1 MNPKIIAVDFDGC
14 LVKDAWPGIGAPIQS
29 TIDALKA
36 EQAAGCATIL
46 WTNRTGERLA
56 EAVAWCEAQG
66 IHLDYVNENTP
77 GVIEFF
83 GGDCRKVF
91 ANEYWD
97 DRAVRVPER
106 TCCVDY
112 EKRYDN
118 MGGVITAVICSACDC
133 YHGFASNWGY
143 NKFRYFCP
151 GCGAR
156 IVKEVHYD

>member
-1 MNPKIIAVDFDGC
+1 MNPKIIAVDFDGT
-14 LVKDAWPGIGAPIQS
+14 LAENAWPGIGAPIQD

-36 EQAAGCATIL
+36 EQAAGCVTIL

-56 EAVAWCEAQG
+56 EAVAWCAAQG
-66 IHLDYVNENTP
+66 IHLDYINENTP
-77 GVIEFF
+77 GMIEFF

-106 TCCVDY
+106 TCQVVVDEPY
-112 EKRYDN
+112 SPGGYLCILCGYSVNPAGRY
-118 MGGVITAVICSACDC
+118 
-133 YHGFASNWGY
+133 
-143 NKFRYFCP
+143 CP

-156 IVKEVHYD
+156 IEGVR